1 MIENARNEEML
12 EEGFFQRKL
21 NTKRLT
27 DEDIW
32 MFYSEQQEYNSQT
45 SIPCSEKLFI
55 SIPLLAVQPPKSSE
69 LSIVEEIDGAELAET
84 ESRKVG

>member
-45 SIPCSEKLFI
+45 SIPCSE
-55 SIPLLAVQPPKSSE
+55 
-69 LSIVEEIDGAELAET
+69 
-84 ESRKVG
+84 